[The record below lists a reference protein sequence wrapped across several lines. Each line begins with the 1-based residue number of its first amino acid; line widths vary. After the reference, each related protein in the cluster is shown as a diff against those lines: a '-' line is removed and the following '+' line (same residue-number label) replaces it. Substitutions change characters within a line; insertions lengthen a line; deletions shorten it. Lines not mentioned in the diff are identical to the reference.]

1 MAPFQLFSVCPLLLF
16 STMTKLISRPNNA
29 CLPLNECKGC
39 PLGIMIMITM
49 MMTML
54 MMMLRQ
60 GWPDWWGL
68 VGRQSS
74 YLLLP
79 GHLLL
84 YHQPPP
90 ILGHF
95 ASVRVWKM
103 EFTPTLPML
112 VFVYIYV
119 AFGVNAKLSPA
130 FEVTLTWIGLNLCKR
145 LQKVQRDWNESRD
158 LVPCCPGPSVAIYTG
173 SAASH

>member
-1 MAPFQLFSVCPLLLF
+1 
-16 STMTKLISRPNNA
+16 MTKLISRRSSS
-29 CLPLNECKGC
+29 CLPLNECEGYS
-39 PLGIMIMITM
+39 LGIMIMITM
-49 MMTML
+49 MITML
-54 MMMLRQ
+54 IMMMLPQ

-90 ILGHF
+90 ILGHL
-95 ASVRVWKM
+95 ASEFEKK
-103 EFTPTLPML
+103 EFTSNLPCL
-112 VFVYIYV
+112 YSYV

-173 SAASH
+173 SSASH

>member
-1 MAPFQLFSVCPLLLF
+1 
-16 STMTKLISRPNNA
+16 MTILISRPKSA
-29 CLPLNECKGC
+29 CFPLNGCKGFSQ
-39 PLGIMIMITM
+39 GIMIMITM
-49 MMTML
+49 RMVTMV
-54 MMMLRQ
+54 MMMLPQ

-68 VGRQSS
+68 VGRQRS

-84 YHQPPP
+84 YHQPTP

-95 ASVRVWKM
+95 ASDWKM
-103 EFTPTLPML
+103 EFTSTLPCW
-112 VFVYIYV
+112 YSSTYV

-145 LQKVQRDWNESRD
+145 LQKVQRDWNESHD

-173 SAASH
+173 SSASH